1 MRLED
6 ATKEE
11 LIYII
16 KCHSF
21 VFKNFEVDIL
31 NFRIEKILEEQEQ
44 LNKRYKE
51 ARDEYV
57 RIVKIF
63 NDTPIKDIPEETF
76 DKGIQLSDELTS
88 LQKKISKKEKE
99 YEKYSKMQDRILQI

>member
-16 KCHSF
+16 KSHSF
-21 VFKNFEVDIL
+21 VFKNFEADIL
-31 NFRIEKILEEQEQ
+31 YFRIEKVIEEQEQ
-44 LNKRYKE
+44 LNKKYKE
-51 ARDEYV
+51 TYSEYTKL
-57 RIVKIF
+57 IKIF
-63 NDTPIKDIPEETF
+63 NDIPIIDIPEETL
-76 DKGIQLSDELTS
+76 DKSIQLNDELIS
-88 LQKKISKKEKE
+88 LRKKISKKEKE

>member
-1 MRLED
+1 MKLED

-11 LIYII
+11 LIHII
-16 KCHSF
+16 KSHSF
-21 VFKNFEVDIL
+21 VFKNFEADIL
-31 NFRIEKILEEQEQ
+31 NFRIEKVLEEQEQ
-44 LNKRYKE
+44 LNKKYKE
-51 ARDEYV
+51 TYSEY
-57 RIVKIF
+57 RKLIKIF

>member
-6 ATKEE
+6 LTKEE

-21 VFKNFEVDIL
+21 VFKNFEADIL

-57 RIVKIF
+57 RIIKIF

-99 YEKYSKMQDRILQI
+99 YEKYSKMQDKILHI